1 MGMTI
6 NRVAEKADWLDF
18 LGKYVILEG
27 QEILTMTMKEKPLTV
42 DEATKP
48 VRTEPSASVQAWN
61 DEQTRQAVRE
71 ADAGDFAT
79 TEELKATVRKYV
91 PHG

>member
-1 MGMTI
+1 MSTK
-6 NRVAEKADWLDF
+6 EQTLTS
-18 LGKYVILEG
+18 G
-27 QEILTMTMKEKPLTV
+27 Q
-42 DEATKP
+42 ATDP
-48 VRTEPSASVQAWN
+48 VETEPSADVQAWN

-79 TEELKATVRKYV
+79 AQELKATIRKYV